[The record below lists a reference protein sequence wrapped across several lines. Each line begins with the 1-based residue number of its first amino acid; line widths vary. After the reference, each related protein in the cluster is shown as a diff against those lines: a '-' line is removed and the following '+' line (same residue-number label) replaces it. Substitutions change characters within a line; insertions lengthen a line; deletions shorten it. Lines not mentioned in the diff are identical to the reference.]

1 MLSVLLE
8 LAKVAA
14 MGSRASLNGRRE
26 LFWLLIEYASRSE
39 VVLCQESCQCR
50 GFVTKYI
57 TRIHLVSISE
67 VDLIVMVSGEMGGDD
82 YTDIMN
88 SYWMSAWGSG

>member
-14 MGSRASLNGRRE
+14 MGSRASLKGRRE

-39 VVLCQESCQCR
+39 VVLCQDSCHCR
-50 GFVTKYI
+50 GFVTKY
-57 TRIHLVSISE
+57 S
-67 VDLIVMVSGEMGGDD
+67 
-82 YTDIMN
+82 
-88 SYWMSAWGSG
+88 